1 MSVAVL
7 PFLFVLEAS
16 MPPAVTITTSEHID
30 IAASP
35 AQVWRSI
42 TGEEEI
48 ALPPGLPGV
57 AGFAYPIRGQLLGE
71 SVGARR
77 LGVFSTGIAQERVT
91 EWQPG
96 RRLGFTVLSQP
107 PAMEEMSPYR
117 HVHAPHL
124 TGYVVTGDTRY
135 VLTPL
140 ASGRTRLR
148 LEATTVLRLDP
159 IPYWEPIAR
168 WAFRTNVRRVLSSAK
183 LQAESLNSAR
193 NYSPI

>member
-7 PFLFVLEAS
+7 PFLFAVEAA
-16 MPPAVTITTSEHID
+16 MPPAVPIATSEQID

-42 TGEEEI
+42 TSDEAI
-48 ALPPGLPGV
+48 ALPPGLPAL
-57 AGFAYPIRGQLLGE
+57 AGLAYPIRGRLLGE
-71 SVGARR
+71 GQGARR
-77 LGVFSTGIAQERVT
+77 LGIFSTGIAQERVI

-96 RRLGFTVLSQP
+96 RRLAFTVLSQP

-117 HVHAPHL
+117 RVHAPHL
-124 TGYVVTGDTRY
+124 NGYVVTGDTRY

-140 ASGRTRLR
+140 VGGGTRLR
-148 LEATTVLRLDP
+148 LEATTILRIDP

-168 WAFRTNVRRVLSSAK
+168 WAFRTNVRRVLDSAR
-183 LQAESLNSAR
+183 LQAES
-193 NYSPI
+193 YT